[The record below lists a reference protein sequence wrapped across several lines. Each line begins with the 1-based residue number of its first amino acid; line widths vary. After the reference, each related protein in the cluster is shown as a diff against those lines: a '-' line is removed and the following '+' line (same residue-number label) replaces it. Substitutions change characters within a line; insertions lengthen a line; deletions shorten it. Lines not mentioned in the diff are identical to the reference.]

1 MRRWVP
7 RARLPRQVALSEGAL
22 SEQAQMRCADEPVSI
37 ISSPQSSPPAS
48 VKAVYTDPR
57 FWRLAPLLGR
67 KDRRKNFACAP
78 ALRRA
83 DIEMGGGA
91 NGARRK
97 GENQDALLLGA
108 PHHGLRVW
116 QVAG

>member
-1 MRRWVP
+1 MMPRNTSASSTARPIHGRAAVP
-7 RARLPRQVALSEGAL
+7 LELVGTSEG
-22 SEQAQMRCADEPVSI
+22 Q
-37 ISSPQSSPPAS
+37 
-48 VKAVYTDPR
+48 
-57 FWRLAPLLGR
+57 LGR
-67 KDRRKNFACAP
+67 KDRRKNFARAP

-91 NGARRK
+91 NGSRRK

-108 PHHGLRVW
+108 PHHYLRVW